1 MEENNGRNLDFR
13 LTPFNFLPFFII
25 MAKTYRCQGCGFEI
39 RTGPYAWMLEI
50 EEELEKTGKLLCPRC
65 RKSNMVEGE

>member
-1 MEENNGRNLDFR
+1 
-13 LTPFNFLPFFII
+13 